1 MSQIRITP
9 DTMRERS
16 SNYLTKQGDLD
27 SLRTELENLV
37 TTLETEWEG
46 AATVSFREQWEAIKP
61 SFENCS
67 TLLGDISSQLNSTAD
82 AMETLDADI
91 SSQMGIQ

>member
-16 SNYLTKQGDLD
+16 GNYITKQGDLD
-27 SLRTELENLV
+27 TLRTELETLV
-37 TTLETEWEG
+37 TTLESEWEG
-46 AATVSFREQWEAIKP
+46 SATVSFREQWEAIKP

-67 TLLGDISSQLNSTAD
+67 TLLGDISTQLSSTAD
-82 AMETLDADI
+82 AMEALDADI
-91 SSQMGIQ
+91 SSQMGVQ